1 MNRLALGTVQFGMD
15 YGINNRR
22 GKVPRS
28 EAFEILE
35 SARSSGIDTIDTASS
50 YGDSEEVIGGFIRS
64 DKNTFKIISK
74 LPDCGHS
81 EVIGIFEASLKKL
94 GVSEVYGYLVH
105 SFPSYKRDGKI
116 WGELEDLRLEGK
128 TKKIGFSVYSPDELQ
143 HLMDSGLK
151 FDIVQLPFSVFDQ
164 RFEQYLPGL
173 KKTGV
178 EVHARSV
185 FLQGLVFKKPDNLE
199 KYFNKIRNKIVEL
212 NCLADESGSSIVSLC
227 IGFAMANKYIDKVVV
242 GVDSLQN
249 FKEIAEWNAKGFIKD
264 ETVKA
269 ISGLRIED
277 EDIVLPIRWGALKAR
292 ADE

>member
-22 GKVPRS
+22 GKIPRS

-35 SARSSGIDTIDTASS
+35 SARRSGIDTIDTASS

-64 DKNTFKIISK
+64 NKNTFKIISK

-81 EVIGIFEASLKKL
+81 EVVDIVETSLRKL
-94 GVSEVYGYLVH
+94 GVSEIYGYLIH
-105 SFPSYKRDGKI
+105 SFPAYKRDGKI
-116 WGELEDLRLEGK
+116 WDELEDLRLAGK
-128 TKKIGFSVYSPDELQ
+128 IKKLGFSLYSPDELQ
-143 HLMDSGLK
+143 HLMNSRLK

-173 KKTGV
+173 KRTGV
-178 EVHARSV
+178 EVHSRSV
-185 FLQGLVFKKPDNLE
+185 FLQGLVFKKPDDLD

-212 NCLADESGSSIVSLC
+212 NRLADKSGTSIVSLC
-227 IGFAMANKYIDKVVV
+227 IGFVMANKYIDKVVV

-249 FKEIAEWNAKGFIKD
+249 FTEITEWDAKGSINE

-269 ISGLRIED
+269 ISDLRIED
-277 EDIVLPIRWGALKAR
+277 EDIVLPFKWGSLKAR
-292 ADE
+292 VDG